1 MAPKR
6 DRKEAFYSPSKE
18 NKKAKKGLSDAEADR
33 AIESEEIKKMMAD
46 QVVVFNSL
54 NGYASD
60 LMAVEL
66 SDKDPKV
73 IFKILMCE
81 GWLDKD
87 GRVTSKEGDLT
98 VIWKDIKAFLNS
110 QSRALVEGLTPDIEE
125 VVVGEVTGDTSE
137 ELAKDINLKLK
148 LIESAT
154 NKIIKDTV
162 SKKAK
167 ISENEQK
174 LIRADLE
181 KEHLKLLGHDLNLE
195 HCTKTNAWEISNFAR
210 KELIKNYAA
219 KHADEA
225 NKKCSTGKEIS
236 ENVYLQAHN
245 LITRM
250 TITAMGK
257 AVKPNSKGITTVSLL
272 LTFATEHDKD
282 RFQHIAKDCGIGT
295 KPSIPK
301 NYVDQKAKVMNAYK
315 DLVNANGG
323 DTWVK
328 VDVRQCRPDE
338 LMQFTV
344 QTKKANSAEGK
355 WRTAGKIVVIAPS
368 MWGRW
373 KDTQKDSFLK
383 ACFDKF
389 E

>member
-6 DRKEAFYSPSKE
+6 DRNTAFFSPSKV
-18 NKKAKKGLSDAEADR
+18 NKKAKKGLSNEEADL
-33 AIESEEIKKMMAD
+33 AIASEVIKKMMVEQA
-46 QVVVFNSL
+46 VVLQSL
-54 NGYASD
+54 NSYASD
-60 LMAVEL
+60 LMAKEIP
-66 SDKDPKV
+66 DKDPKV
-73 IFKILMCE
+73 IFKLLMCE

-98 VIWKDIKAFLNS
+98 GIWKDIKVFLNS
-110 QSRALVEGLTPDIEE
+110 QSRALVEGMTPDIEE
-125 VVVGEVTGDTSE
+125 ITVGEVTGDTSE

-148 LIESAT
+148 LIENTT
-154 NKIIKDTV
+154 NKIIKDTT
-162 SKKAK
+162 SKKEK

-195 HCTKTNAWEISNFAR
+195 NCTKTNAWEISNFAR
-210 KELIKNYAA
+210 KEMIKNYAA
-219 KHADEA
+219 KHPEEA
-225 NKKCSTGKEIS
+225 SRSCTTGKEIS

-245 LITRM
+245 LISRM

-257 AVKPNSKGITTVSLL
+257 AVKQNNKGVTTVALL

-315 DLVNANGG
+315 ELVNANGG

-344 QTKKANSAEGK
+344 QTKKANTADGK
-355 WRTAGKIVVIAPS
+355 WKTAGKVVVIAPS

-373 KDTQKDSFLK
+373 TDTQKESFLK
-383 ACFDKF
+383 ASFEKFD
-389 E
+389 